1 MTQDTRKIHERYL
14 FIFVILG
21 ILLLSAS
28 AISDDEIAYPPIK
41 SIIMYNGGQSDFT
54 NWGYLIN
61 DTNWHMCNGHNG
73 TPDLKAKF
81 VVGYDDELSDYEEIG
96 NTGGEETHT
105 LTQAETPYHEH
116 NYNDI
121 FHRVNLR
128 GVIIGNTQ
136 NAEGYTSSGSTTTG
150 IGGSQSHENRPPY
163 YVVSYIIRVT

>member
-1 MTQDTRKIHERYL
+1 MKTSSFLPAIILCTLLACLL
-14 FIFVILG
+14 FLPPV
-21 ILLLSAS
+21 
-28 AISDDEIAYPPIK
+28 ISDEIIVNPPIK
-41 SIIMYNGGQSDFT
+41 SIIMYHGGQEDFT

-116 NYNDI
+116 SYNDI
-121 FHRVNLR
+121 YHFVARFSGMPGGLVSFAQLP
-128 GVIIGNTQ
+128 
-136 NAEGYTSSGSTTTG
+136 TSTGGTTTG

-163 YVVSYIIRVT
+163 YVVAYIMRLS